1 MWAITGALDGGG
13 CSRAWWWWAVVMV
26 VVKERDGTSQ
36 CVMRVTFQPRLLD
49 LATRGR
55 LLLINGNYH

>member
-1 MWAITGALDGGG
+1 M
-13 CSRAWWWWAVVMV
+13 
-26 VVKERDGTSQ
+26 SQ
-36 CVMRVTFQPRLLD
+36 MCDVAAFQPRLLD

>member
-1 MWAITGALDGGG
+1 MEVVVSGGG
-13 CSRAWWWWAVVMV
+13 G
-26 VVKERDGTSQ
+26 ERKRVGWSQ
-36 CVMRVTFQPRLLD
+36 RVTFVTFQPRLLD